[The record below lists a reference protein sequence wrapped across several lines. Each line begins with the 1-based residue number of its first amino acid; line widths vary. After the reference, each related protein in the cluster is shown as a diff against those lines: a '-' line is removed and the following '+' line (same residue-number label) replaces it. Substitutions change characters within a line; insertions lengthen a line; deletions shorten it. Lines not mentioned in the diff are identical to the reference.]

1 MNQITQQVY
10 EAYPVTA
17 KEKCCSMHRR
27 KMEYKREQ
35 YRKRL
40 IDEQTAV
47 HTGIRTN
54 TAEVPKK
61 VLPGGL

>member
-1 MNQITQQVY
+1 MDRITKQVY

-40 IDEQTAV
+40 IDEQTQT
-47 HTGIRTN
+47 HKNERNDFSIRKNSIRTD
-54 TAEVPKK
+54 
-61 VLPGGL
+61 

>member
-1 MNQITQQVY
+1 MDQITQQVY
-10 EAYPVTA
+10 EKYPVKD
-17 KEKCCSMHRR
+17 KEKSCSMMRS

-40 IDEQTAV
+40 IDEQTAA